1 VQVDAF
7 VLKLDMPSLT
17 VGLLYVQVDAFAAE
31 VGHAFLTVGPLP
43 V

>member
-1 VQVDAF
+1 MQVDAF